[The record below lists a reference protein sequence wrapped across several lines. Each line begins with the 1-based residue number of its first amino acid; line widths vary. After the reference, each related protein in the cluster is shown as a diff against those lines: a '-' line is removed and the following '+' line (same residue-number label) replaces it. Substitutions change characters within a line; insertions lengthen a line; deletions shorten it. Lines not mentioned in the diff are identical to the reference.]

1 MKLPYSKIAT
11 MVAVYL
17 VFPFWSFSQRQS
29 NLDKLQ
35 TVLKNVQVDLM
46 PECQRLINISTALAG
61 FGAIFY
67 IGYRVWKHIAAAEP
81 IDFFPLLR
89 PFCLTL
95 LIGMFPLVLKTFDA
109 LLDPVVM
116 TTDQMVKDS
125 NRNVNELLIRNAKA
139 IVLGTDQVPMAPG
152 DNQEWRKYYQP
163 GVTVPA
169 DNDPSFSFG
178 ASILT
183 NAMTALIKLLLSKT
197 LELLYFAAVLCI
209 NTMRTFHL
217 VILGLLGP
225 IVFAF
230 SIYDGLH
237 HTLSIWIARYINI
250 YLWLPV
256 CNLFGFLLGK
266 IQASML
272 QIDYAQM
279 VASGETMFT
288 QTDMAYMVFLTIAI
302 FGYFSV
308 PSITNFIIH
317 ASGGSPIMQ
326 KATSFV
332 VTSGRMIAS
341 TVVGGTPGGAGSMV
355 GDVPGPD
362 TNFYPM
368 ADAKNSEPYLND
380 ANSYQSRQLKG

>member
-1 MKLPYSKIAT
+1 MKLRHKTAI
-11 MVAVYL
+11 L
-17 VFPFWSFSQRQS
+17 VTAKLAFPFLSFSQQRT
-29 NLDKLQ
+29 NLDQLQ
-35 TVLKNVQVDLM
+35 NVLKNVQDDLL
-46 PECQRLINISTALAG
+46 PECARLINISTAIAG

-81 IDFFPLLR
+81 IDFFPLLK

-109 LLDPVVM
+109 LLEPVVM

-125 NRNVNELLIRNAKA
+125 NRNVNELVIRNAKA
-139 IVLGTDQVPMAPG
+139 VVLGTDQVPIAPG

-169 DNDPSFSFG
+169 NNEPSFTFG
-178 ASILT
+178 ASIIT
-183 NAMTALIKLLLSKT
+183 NAMTALIKLLLSKI
-197 LELLYFAAVLCI
+197 LELLYFSAVLCV
-209 NTMRTFHL
+209 NAMRTFHL
-217 VILGLLGP
+217 VILGILGP
-225 IVFAF
+225 LVFAF
-230 SIYDGLH
+230 SIYDGLQ

-256 CNLFGFLLGK
+256 CNLFGFMIGK

-288 QTDMAYMVFLTIAI
+288 QTDLAYMVFLVIAI

-308 PSITNFIIH
+308 PSVTNFIIH
-317 ASGGSPIMQ
+317 ASGGSAIMH
-326 KATSFV
+326 KATSFIM
-332 VTSGRMIAS
+332 TSGRVLAA
-341 TVVGGTPGGAGSMV
+341 TATGGGSAAAGSI
-355 GDVPGPD
+355 GADSPGPD
-362 TNFYPM
+362 TNFYSM
-368 ADAKNSEPYLND
+368 ADAGNSEPYLKD
-380 ANSYQSRQLKG
+380 SGSYQHKQLKG